1 MCKYKFFVN
10 PEYGLTIC
18 MDSQTK
24 LYGIIDSQNNIV
36 VPFKYEWIG
45 PFSFGVCRLYANMLW
60 GYYFTQTK
68 KLLEPQFKMA
78 YDFDYEFSSIE
89 TINDE
94 TLVIGLDGITFI

>member
-1 MCKYKFFVN
+1 
-10 PEYGLTIC
+10 
-18 MDSQTK
+18 
-24 LYGIIDSQNNIV
+24 
-36 VPFKYEWIG
+36 
-45 PFSFGVCRLYANMLW
+45 MLW

-78 YDFDYEFSSIE
+78 YDFDYEFSSVE